1 MIDETDVIEVEVV
14 ESSLDEEPHKQ
25 KKPQKVRSDKRK
37 QILFWGT
44 VTSYCFRFGFP
55 VALVFGFALLAF
67 AILYGE
73 THAIF
78 QLVMLIISASFCG
91 LGIFASLF
99 GFVSK
104 ALMVHYMKQD
114 PNYENQVE

>member
-1 MIDETDVIEVEVV
+1 
-14 ESSLDEEPHKQ
+14 
-25 KKPQKVRSDKRK
+25 
-37 QILFWGT
+37 
-44 VTSYCFRFGFP
+44 
-55 VALVFGFALLAF
+55 
-67 AILYGE
+67 
-73 THAIF
+73 
-78 QLVMLIISASFCG
+78 MLIIAASFCG